1 MTNFFALLVYNRTMR
16 QTIFAV
22 LLFFLLL
29 LLTGCGANAND
40 NPTPVNLF
48 PTAIPSGPPPPTFIS
63 FQTSAPISGSPAP
76 QATQVIAVAVTPS
89 PVPPTSIP
97 TLDANWTAINAGLQ
111 YRRLSFKNSQNQDVT
126 VLVARVDPTRAT
138 FKVKYMPGQAKSIY
152 DWAFALGG
160 AALIVNGNYF
170 DQSGNP
176 IGLIATDG
184 NLIGS
189 SIGRNDGGMF
199 QVVADSPRVRSLYLE
214 PFNNTEHFDQTL
226 QGFPLLV
233 AGGQVAPAFNPDLN
247 NTPDRRTVIAQDTHG
262 RVLIIVTPLTG
273 VSFTDMAR
281 WLDVSGLEVDMALNL
296 DGGSATCMYLQT
308 GGPSQITPGLA
319 PVPVVLAV
327 YPR

>member
-1 MTNFFALLVYNRTMR
+1 MTTFFAPLRYNRILR
-16 QTIFAV
+16 QTLLAM
-22 LLFFLLL
+22 LLFFVL
-29 LLTGCGANAND
+29 LLTGCGANGND
-40 NPTPVNLF
+40 NPTPVNLY
-48 PTAIPSGPPPPTFIS
+48 PTAIPNGPPPPTFIS
-63 FQTSAPISGSPAP
+63 FGSPVPGASAPPS
-76 QATQVIAVAVTPS
+76 QATQVISVAVTPT
-89 PVPPTSIP
+89 PAPPTAIP
-97 TLDANWTAINAGLQ
+97 TLDANWTSINAGLQ
-111 YRRLSFKNSQNQDVT
+111 YRRLSFKSSQNQDVS
-126 VLVARVDPTRAT
+126 VLVARIDPTKAT
-138 FKVKYMPGQAKSIY
+138 FKVKFTAGQAKSIY
-152 DWAFALGG
+152 DWALALGG

-189 SIGRNDGGMF
+189 SVGRSDSGMF
-199 QVVADSPRVRSLYLE
+199 QVVANSARVRSLYLE
-214 PFNNTEHFDQTL
+214 PFNNTEHFDQAL

-247 NTPDRRTVIAQDTHG
+247 NVADRRTVIAQDAHG
-262 RVLIIVTPLTG
+262 RILIIVTPLTG

-281 WLDVSGLEVDMALNL
+281 WLGVSGLEVDSALNL

-308 GGPSQITPGLA
+308 GGPAQITPGLA